1 MEDFEQLGEEL
12 GRGNYGTVMRVL
24 YRPKKLEMAMKVDY
38 PLPFYQ
44 IASDML
50 LHAANPC

>member
-24 YRPKKLEMAMKVDY
+24 YRPKKLEMAMKVY
-38 PLPFYQ
+38 LLP
-44 IASDML
+44 DMPIL
-50 LHAANPC
+50 LN